1 MRNTIKKKNKNS
13 SDLVQLVQI
22 LDGLQKQ
29 RITLDDALEFICDVC
44 QAKRVLLVLLSPL
57 DGDLY
62 IEAAAGLSSEQKM
75 QGHYVVGE
83 GIVGK
88 VIQSGE
94 PMFIHDVMQNP
105 RFLNRTNARE
115 AREKISFLCVPI
127 IIQEQ
132 VIGALGMDTLTED
145 LLNNPQNS
153 EHLERLLSVIA
164 SSFTPYI
171 QRYQKTMENRA
182 GAKEGTEQKKNLVKK
197 SLQGSDIDISINTCN
212 ELKTSVSK
220 IQGTSKKNLVKN
232 SMEASSFLRSSHRLV
247 GMSESIQL
255 IYRRIDQVAPTST
268 TVMLRGESGTGK
280 ELVARAIHEKS
291 LRYDKPFITIN
302 CAALPE
308 SLVESELFG
317 HEKGA
322 FTSAMQSRKGRFEIA
337 DTGTLFLD
345 EVGEL
350 SLATQ
355 ARLLRVLQERCFERV
370 GSVQSIHVDVRI
382 ITATNRPLETM
393 VEEGTFRKDLY
404 YRLNV
409 FSLELPPLRERKSDI
424 LLLAEHFLSAFA
436 LVNNREKPKL
446 SQAVCEM
453 LERYSW
459 QGNIRELE
467 NIMERCMIL
476 LGNGR
481 YILPQHL
488 PSHLHS
494 SLCTQCGANYN
505 NVNTPNYMTD
515 SMLDSM
521 SRQKKQNLSLVDKA
535 LARISGNFAQ
545 ESDENFSA
553 VMTSHS
559 SGENAPDA
567 PNAPNAYDASNP
579 LPNALRRGSLPER
592 IEALERNAI
601 LEALDE
607 FNGHM
612 GAAASYLGLTE
623 RVMGQRMKKYS
634 ISYKDFRK

>member
-1 MRNTIKKKNKNS
+1 MKNSLVKKKNKNS

-22 LDGLQKQ
+22 LDALQKQ
-29 RITLDDALEFICDVC
+29 KITLDDALEFICDVC
-44 QAKRVLLVLLSPL
+44 HAKRVLLVLLSPL

-62 IEAAAGLSSEQKM
+62 IEAAAGLSSEQKE

-94 PMFIHDVMQNP
+94 PMFLHDVMQNP
-105 RFLNRTNARE
+105 GFLNRTNARE

-127 IIQEQ
+127 KIQDQ
-132 VIGALGMDTLTED
+132 IIGALGMDTLTEE
-145 LLNNPQNS
+145 LLANPKDS

-171 QRYQKTMENRA
+171 QHYQKSMKPHTDLE
-182 GAKEGTEQKKNLVKK
+182 KNLDTKTK
-197 SLQGSDIDISINTCN
+197 SR
-212 ELKTSVSK
+212 
-220 IQGTSKKNLVKN
+220 
-232 SMEASSFLRSSHRLV
+232 MERSSLFRKDHKLV
-247 GMSESIQL
+247 GISESMQL
-255 IYRRIDQVAPTST
+255 IYRSIEQVAPTST

-280 ELVARAIHEKS
+280 ELVARALHEKS
-291 LRYDKPFITIN
+291 LRHDKPFITLN

-350 SLATQ
+350 TLATQ

-382 ITATNRPLETM
+382 ITATNRPLEKM

-409 FSLELPPLRERKSDI
+409 FSLELPPLRERQSDI
-424 LLLAEHFLSAFA
+424 LLLADYFLTSFA
-436 LVNNREKPKL
+436 KAHKREKPKL

-453 LERYSW
+453 LQRYTW
-459 QGNIRELE
+459 EGNIRELE
-467 NIMERCMIL
+467 NIMERCIIL

-481 YILPQHL
+481 YVLPQHL
-488 PSHLHS
+488 PLELHS
-494 SLCTQCGANYN
+494 KLCPQSSASLHSNASLYTYTQN
-505 NVNTPNYMTD
+505 N
-515 SMLDSM
+515 SM
-521 SRQKKQNLSLVDKA
+521 SIVDKA
-535 LARISGNFAQ
+535 LARISGKFQ
-545 ESDENFSA
+545 ENSEDLHHQ
-553 VMTSHS
+553 MGHS
-559 SGENAPDA
+559 VNNVYPHNTHGSG
-567 PNAPNAYDASNP
+567 S
-579 LPNALRRGSLPER
+579 LLQGALSIGTLPER
-592 IEALERNAI
+592 IEALERTAI

-607 FNGHM
+607 YQGHM

-623 RVMGQRMKKYS
+623 RVMGQRMKKYT

>member
-1 MRNTIKKKNKNS
+1 MRSSTKKKNKNS

-44 QAKRVLLVLLSPL
+44 KAKRVLLVLLSPL

-62 IEAAAGLSSEQKM
+62 IEAAAGLSSEQKK

-94 PMFIHDVMQNP
+94 SMFIHDVMQNP

-127 IIQEQ
+127 TIQNQ
-132 VIGALGMDTLTED
+132 VIGALGMDTFTDD
-145 LLNNPQNS
+145 LLNNPQHS

-171 QRYQKTMENRA
+171 QRYQKAMTIQSN
-182 GAKEGTEQKKNLVKK
+182 VVP
-197 SLQGSDIDISINTCN
+197 SS
-212 ELKTSVSK
+212 SK
-220 IQGTSKKNLVKN
+220 IFLEKGILQEQTFTSSKNRDNKFKKDMDRGQEKSQTSAKLKN
-232 SMEASSFLRSSHRLV
+232 MESGSFLRSSHQLV
-247 GMSESIQL
+247 GMSESMQI
-255 IYRRIDQVAPTST
+255 IYKRILQVAPTST

-280 ELVARAIHEKS
+280 ELVARALHEKS
-291 LRYDKPFITIN
+291 LRKDKPFITIN

-322 FTSAMQSRKGRFEIA
+322 FTSAIQSRKGRFEIA

-382 ITATNRPLETM
+382 ITATNRPLEEM

-409 FSLELPPLRERKSDI
+409 FSLELPPLRERQSDI
-424 LLLAEHFLSAFA
+424 LLLAEHFLDTFA
-436 LVNNREKPKL
+436 KVNNREKPKL

-453 LERYSW
+453 LERYTW

-467 NIMERCMIL
+467 NVMERCMVL
-476 LGNGR
+476 LGTGR

-488 PSHLHS
+488 PNHLHS
-494 SLCTQCGANYN
+494 KSCAQCGANYS
-505 NVNTPNYMTD
+505 NTSILNAID
-515 SMLDSM
+515 AQLD
-521 SRQKKQNLSLVDKA
+521 QEKKSVSLVDKA

-545 ESDENFSA
+545 ESSEDFWDKEEKKLHFPVENS
-553 VMTSHS
+553 T
-559 SGENAPDA
+559 
-567 PNAPNAYDASNP
+567 Y
-579 LPNALRRGSLPER
+579 ALATMLRSGSLPER
-592 IEALERNAI
+592 IEALERTAI

-607 FNGHM
+607 FHGHM

-634 ISYKDFRK
+634 INYKDFRK